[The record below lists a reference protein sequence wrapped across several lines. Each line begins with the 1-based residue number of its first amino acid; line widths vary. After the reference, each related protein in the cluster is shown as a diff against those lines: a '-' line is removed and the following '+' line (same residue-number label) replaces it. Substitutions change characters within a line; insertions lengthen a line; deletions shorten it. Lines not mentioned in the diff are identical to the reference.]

1 MGPEILLCV
10 GSALKSFV
18 PANVAMLC
26 RVRGKNEERGELTR
40 GGRGGSVI
48 GMWEGD

>member
-18 PANVAMLC
+18 PANVAMFVS
-26 RVRGKNEERGELTR
+26 RDRMR
-40 GGRGGSVI
+40 GGGVDGGREEGGESGI
-48 GMWEGD
+48 GGWEGD